1 MQRIQASGAAGS
13 INLGARA
20 AGKARSGRV
29 VWNPRIEDHHESSAD
44 PATDLE
50 MRRGA
55 NNFFILAHASVHLAD
70 RRKVEWKSL
79 FGMQLRHVS
88 GTIFLLSAASYR
100 DRHFLGTHWDDCSRC
115 RCGSPA

>member
-1 MQRIQASGAAGS
+1 MA
-13 INLGARA
+13 
-20 AGKARSGRV
+20 
-29 VWNPRIEDHHESSAD
+29 WNPRSENRHESAAD

-55 NNFFILAHASVHLAD
+55 NNFFILAHASMYLAD

-88 GTIFLLSAASYR
+88 GTIFLLSAASHC
-100 DRHFLGTHWDDCSRC
+100 DRHSLGSH
-115 RCGSPA
+115 